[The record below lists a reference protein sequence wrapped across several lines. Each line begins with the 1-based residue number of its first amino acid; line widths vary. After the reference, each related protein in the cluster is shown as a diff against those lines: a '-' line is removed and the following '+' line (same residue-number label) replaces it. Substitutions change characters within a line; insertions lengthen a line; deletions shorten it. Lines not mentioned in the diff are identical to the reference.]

1 MGVLVGAEGSVRCLL
16 QLAVIST
23 EHSSQRTCSLLLSS
37 CLHGASLASLLSCLP
52 TASTCS
58 SCGVSTSGLLD
69 QPAPSESGG
78 RLMQTQQCWSML
90 LRNVLLN
97 QGTRDGTKT
106 LNESAY

>member
-1 MGVLVGAEGSVRCLL
+1 MGVLVGAEGSLRCLL
-16 QLAVIST
+16 QLAVITT

-37 CLHGASLASLLSCLP
+37 CLHGASLASLFSCLL

-69 QPAPSESGG
+69 QPAPSVSGG
-78 RLMQTQQCWSML
+78 RLTQTQQCWSML

>member
-1 MGVLVGAEGSVRCLL
+1 MGVLVGAEGSLRCLL

-23 EHSSQRTCSLLLSS
+23 EHSSQRTCSLPS

-69 QPAPSESGG
+69 QPAPSVSGG
-78 RLMQTQQCWSML
+78 RLTQTQQCWSML

>member
-1 MGVLVGAEGSVRCLL
+1 MGVLVGAEGSLRCLL

-23 EHSSQRTCSLLLSS
+23 EHSSQRTCSLPS
-37 CLHGASLASLLSCLP
+37 CLHGASLASLFSCLL

-69 QPAPSESGG
+69 QPAPSVSGG
-78 RLMQTQQCWSML
+78 RLTQTQQCWSML